1 VLVGCTPKAQLT
13 FVILHKYSMKKL
25 MFVAVIILLSCSKKE
40 QKRVVKNLD
49 VVYSAR
55 VTVLRDGTTL
65 TVVDNKFYE

>member
-1 VLVGCTPKAQLT
+1 
-13 FVILHKYSMKKL
+13 MKKL
-25 MFVAVIILLSCSKKE
+25 VIALCLLALASCSKQ
-40 QKRVVKNLD
+40 QKRVVKKLD

>member
-1 VLVGCTPKAQLT
+1 
-13 FVILHKYSMKKL
+13 
-25 MFVAVIILLSCSKKE
+25 MFVAVLVLLSCSKQ
-40 QKRVVKNLD
+40 QKRVVKKLD

>member
-1 VLVGCTPKAQLT
+1 
-13 FVILHKYSMKKL
+13 
-25 MFVAVIILLSCSKKE
+25 MFVAVLILLSCSKKE
-40 QKRVVKNLD
+40 QKRVVKKLD

>member
-25 MFVAVIILLSCSKKE
+25 MFVAVLILLSCSKQ
-40 QKRVVKNLD
+40 QKRVVKKLD